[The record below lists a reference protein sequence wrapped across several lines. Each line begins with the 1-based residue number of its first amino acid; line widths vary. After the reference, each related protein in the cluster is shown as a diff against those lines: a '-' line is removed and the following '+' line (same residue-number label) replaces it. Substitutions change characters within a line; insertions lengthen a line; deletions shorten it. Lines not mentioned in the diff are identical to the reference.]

1 MPLFHISQKDSL
13 LISQNSIYNMVSRKY
28 KYVFF
33 DAGELTN
40 GHPDIS
46 NYYYICTSDLRL
58 ENDVEVISYPSEGK
72 SRWFHALF
80 ILAQKI
86 SQRYS
91 SLSFVS
97 RLFYPFYF
105 NKRYRKDEKICF
117 VIYGYYITPS
127 YLRYIRHRFPKS
139 VIVKIHRDSYDI
151 WKRKNPM
158 FSEQDIY
165 DLFDFQFS
173 YDIGDSRKYNMI
185 HFDEIESKTE
195 ITLSRDYPL
204 FDVFFAGAAKDRL
217 PFLIKIYDY
226 LEKNGIAP
234 FFYITNVNKEDQIVR
249 TGITYSEQNMKY
261 SEMLYKTV
269 NARVVLEVNQGCVDG
284 FTSRFLEAV
293 LYNKKLLTNNVAV
306 KNNEYFNE
314 EYINIFSNPEDIN
327 VDFILQDKEVDY
339 HYKNEFSPVHLINLI
354 DKTLI
359 EKYG

>member
-1 MPLFHISQKDSL
+1 
-13 LISQNSIYNMVSRKY
+13 
-28 KYVFF
+28 
-33 DAGELTN
+33 
-40 GHPDIS
+40 
-46 NYYYICTSDLRL
+46 
-58 ENDVEVISYPSEGK
+58 
-72 SRWFHALF
+72 
-80 ILAQKI
+80 
-86 SQRYS
+86 
-91 SLSFVS
+91 
-97 RLFYPFYF
+97 
-105 NKRYRKDEKICF
+105 
-117 VIYGYYITPS
+117 
-127 YLRYIRHRFPKS
+127 
-139 VIVKIHRDSYDI
+139 
-151 WKRKNPM
+151 M

-249 TGITYSEQNMKY
+249 TGITYSELNMKY